1 MSKDYEDF
9 MEKGLREKFD
19 EANEDLQVTI
29 DISMYP
35 TKEDFIPPI
44 KDFIE
49 KINTYPDLKI
59 ITSPTSTIVQG
70 KFNYA
75 MQSIQECML
84 ACHKEFRNIYVMKV
98 IPGYEAFDR

>member
-1 MSKDYEDF
+1 MSKDYEEF
-9 MEKGLREKFD
+9 MEKSIAKSADLV
-19 EANEDLQVTI
+19 NEEMQVSI